1 MVYVEHA
8 SGGTSSLTLKSY
20 DQKREAF
27 QGTEQD
33 FILLDEEPPE
43 SIYTECMM
51 RTMATGSFAGGM
63 VMMTFTP
70 LMGMT
75 QLVQRLIEVRDD
87 DATGSA
93 WTTSITWD
101 DVPHLSE
108 AEKIEMLAAMPPHQ
122 RDARSKGAPQLGA
135 GAVWPVPESEFVVA
149 PFAIP
154 AHWPRAY
161 ALDVG
166 WNRSAVVWAAWD
178 REHDIV
184 YLYDEHYVGEAEAS
198 QHAAAIRAR
207 GAWMSGVIDPG
218 ARGRSQVD
226 GRSLIDLYR
235 DLGLR
240 LSPSDNAVE
249 TGLHSVWLRL
259 ASGRLKVFSSMRN
272 WLSEF
277 RLYRRD
283 EKGRIVKERDH
294 CLHPDTMVI
303 TGSGPR
309 RIVELVGTEGVVL
322 TSSGGFA
329 RYRNCRKTG
338 EDQPLVKVTFADGR
352 DVHCT
357 PDHLFSTYDGWI
369 PAEHLAGHQVIDAM
383 KILKSDASP
392 WAAASLE
399 AAGHDVQR
407 LREINHAAWH
417 ERCVRVEPAGRSDV
431 YCMTVPGVHNFAVE
445 GGLIV
450 SNCMDATRYVIAS
463 GLSVARVGR
472 SGGVVEGLL

>member
-1 MVYVEHA
+1 MTDAARLATLMAERYERQRKRKIESYFPDAGPLRRDLYAKHVEAFAAGTENRSRAVIAANRVGKTESIGGYELAMHLTGDYPRWWPGRRFDSPISAWAAGDTGKTTRDILQQKLLGPRGDIGTGLIPGAKILHKTPKQGISDGVELVYVEHE
-8 SGGTSSLTLKSY
+8 SGGTSTLTLKSY

-75 QLVQRLIEVRDD
+75 QLVQRLIEGRDD

-122 RDARSKGAPQLGA
+122 RDARSKGVPQLGA

-184 YLYDEHYVGEAEAS
+184 YLYDEHYMGEAEAS

-240 LSPSDNAVE
+240 LSPADNAVE

-259 ASGRLKVFSSMRN
+259 TSGRLKVFSSMRN

-294 CLHPDTMVI
+294 L
-303 TGSGPR
+303 
-309 RIVELVGTEGVVL
+309 
-322 TSSGGFA
+322 
-329 RYRNCRKTG
+329 
-338 EDQPLVKVTFADGR
+338 
-352 DVHCT
+352 
-357 PDHLFSTYDGWI
+357 
-369 PAEHLAGHQVIDAM
+369 
-383 KILKSDASP
+383 
-392 WAAASLE
+392 
-399 AAGHDVQR
+399 
-407 LREINHAAWH
+407 
-417 ERCVRVEPAGRSDV
+417 
-431 YCMTVPGVHNFAVE
+431 
-445 GGLIV
+445 
-450 SNCMDATRYVIAS
+450 MDATRYVIAS